1 MNEVVIINTETDD
14 ILKIGKHIIIHRMNI
29 LKHLNLVYL
38 TTLLIKHIQMQIDQA
53 TQKHETIIDIDDND
67 TMIHSNQNSI
77 QWQVLDQPLSPF
89 EFSQTMSLAE
99 NDTQWNASLGE
110 VSLLENENENEKPVT
125 LNSLRRKAQD
135 LNITDEWI
143 LEEMKEIAVTAVM
156 ANPKTWEIM
165 SDDKTRLDALKELWR
180 LTWMRNASPETVRL
194 QLFVSGQRR
203 L

>member
-1 MNEVVIINTETDD
+1 MNEVVMINTETDD
-14 ILKIGKHIIIHRMNI
+14 ILKIGKHITIHRTSI

-38 TTLLIKHIQMQIDQA
+38 TILLIKHIRMQTDQA

-89 EFSQTMSLAE
+89 EYSQTMSLAE
-99 NDTQWNASLGE
+99 NDTQWNVSLGE
-110 VSLLENENENEKPVT
+110 VSPLENENENEKPVT

-194 QLFVSGQRR
+194 QLFVSGQRK